1 MEVRKSNSDELQHH
15 GVKGQKW
22 GVRRYQNYDG
32 TLKRSGKRLIKRLNT
47 LSQLKAA
54 TEQHYKDNQSI
65 KKDYRAGKEEKAQNK
80 LKNTTRK
87 KTFDSR
93 AYINGSFAL
102 GVAGGIA
109 NNALA
114 LEQYNNKTHLKAGAK
129 DINKLKDKK
138 ETKFYDKKIAAYD
151 KKINNIITKLGN
163 EGTTT
168 KTTKA
173 KAEIGYNYINGGML
187 GSKDVYK
194 DTVSYKK
201 YEVK

>member
-1 MEVRKSNSDELQHH
+1 MEIRKLKPDELQHH

-32 TLKRSGKRLIKRLNT
+32 TLKSSGKRLIKRLNN
-47 LSQLKAA
+47 LSKQKAA

-65 KKDYRAGKEEKAQNK
+65 KKEYRAGKEEKAQSK

-87 KTFDSR
+87 KIHDSR
-93 AYINGSFAL
+93 AYLNGGVAL
-102 GVAGGIA
+102 GVAGAIA

-114 LEQYNNKTHLKAGAK
+114 IEQYNNKTHLKAGVK

-138 ETKFYDKKIAAYD
+138 ETKFYNKKTAAYD
-151 KKINNIITKLGN
+151 KKINKIITKLGN

-173 KAEIGYNYINGGML
+173 KAEIGYNYINGGMF